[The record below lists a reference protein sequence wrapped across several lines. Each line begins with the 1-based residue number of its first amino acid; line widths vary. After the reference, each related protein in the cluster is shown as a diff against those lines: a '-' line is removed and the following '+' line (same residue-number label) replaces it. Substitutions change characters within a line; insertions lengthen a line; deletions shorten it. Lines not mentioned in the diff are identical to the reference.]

1 MLIRKQIKS
10 GMLHGLHAL
19 DAFSL
24 ELAGRLDDLYFDLGK
39 G

>member
-1 MLIRKQIKS
+1 MLNITQFKS

-24 ELAGRLDDLYFDLGK
+24 ELTGRLDDLYFDLGK